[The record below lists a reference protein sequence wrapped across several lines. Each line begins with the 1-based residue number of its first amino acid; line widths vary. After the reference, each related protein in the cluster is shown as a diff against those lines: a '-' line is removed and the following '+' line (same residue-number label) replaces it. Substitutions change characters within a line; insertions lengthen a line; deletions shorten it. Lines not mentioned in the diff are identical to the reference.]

1 MLTNDGLTK
10 HLNQNRMKQQLV
22 VVLSGSDY
30 ASDMEKEVNKCLEKG
45 WLVVSV
51 TAQHVATGSSQTARG
66 GYFIVFERI
75 LD

>member
-1 MLTNDGLTK
+1 MN
-10 HLNQNRMKQQLV
+10 NMKEHLV

-51 TAQHVATGSSQTARG
+51 TAQHVATSSSSSLRG
-66 GYFIVFERI
+66 GYIVVLERTKQ
-75 LD
+75 